1 MNDPQALE
9 AELDEAQRI
18 YGKQA
23 KMISKA
29 RQEAAQHLAK
39 SVNDQLPSLG
49 LAAAVFRVT
58 LREEDAGT
66 HSPHGLENVYFE
78 LQSGPDLAFAPLE
91 RAASGG
97 ELSRVSLAIQLTVA
111 QATPTPSCIYDEVDV
126 GIGGRV
132 AEIVGQK
139 LRALAQ
145 NQQILC
151 ITHLPQ
157 VAAQGQQHLRVTK
170 RSGDETQVELESLDA
185 PGRTEELAR
194 MLGGVEIT
202 AKTRAH
208 AEELLSRTLT

>member
-1 MNDPQALE
+1 M
-9 AELDEAQRI
+9 
-18 YGKQA
+18 
-23 KMISKA
+23 
-29 RQEAAQHLAK
+29 
-39 SVNDQLPSLG
+39 
-49 LAAAVFRVT
+49 
-58 LREEDAGT
+58 
-66 HSPHGLENVYFE
+66 
-78 LQSGPDLAFAPLE
+78 
-91 RAASGG
+91 
-97 ELSRVSLAIQLTVA
+97 
-111 QATPTPSCIYDEVDV
+111 DV

-139 LRALAQ
+139 LRTLAQ

-170 RSGDETQVELESLDA
+170 RPGDETQVELESLDA